1 MRRAA
6 RKECIHVVL
15 CQRALPRPF
24 YEIPQR
30 VETMPCHANASQP
43 ITARQLP
50 FPEPWSKSKK
60 ATATPRL
67 VAADVQVVTVA
78 PIGATSSPMQGLVI
92 RPGESRL
99 FLGLV
104 LTAANADAW
113 NAFDR
118 VRLNE
123 LNFRA

>member
-1 MRRAA
+1 
-6 RKECIHVVL
+6 
-15 CQRALPRPF
+15 
-24 YEIPQR
+24 
-30 VETMPCHANASQP
+30 
-43 ITARQLP
+43 
-50 FPEPWSKSKK
+50 
-60 ATATPRL
+60 
-67 VAADVQVVTVA
+67 
-78 PIGATSSPMQGLVI
+78 MQGLVI